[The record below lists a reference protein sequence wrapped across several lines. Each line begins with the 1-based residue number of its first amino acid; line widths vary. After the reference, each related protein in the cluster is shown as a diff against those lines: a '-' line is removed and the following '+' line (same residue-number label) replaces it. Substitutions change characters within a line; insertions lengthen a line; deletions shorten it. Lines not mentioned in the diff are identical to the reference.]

1 MSLALRYTYF
11 EKSYDIEK
19 ERKVRDVTRKK
30 IDEIDRLETE
40 LKEKEELKYIEDC
53 KNSEL
58 LSDLGHDKEDILGDH
73 GNRSRLIKL
82 RIPPIQI
89 DRIKDS
95 ILSS

>member
-40 LKEKEELKYIEDC
+40 LKEKEELKYIEYC

-58 LSDLGHDKEDILGDH
+58 LSDLDHDKEDILGDH
-73 GNRSRLIKL
+73 GNRIKTNK
-82 RIPPIQI
+82 
-89 DRIKDS
+89 IKNTTYTNW
-95 ILSS
+95 

>member
-19 ERKVRDVTRKK
+19 ERKVRDVARKK

-58 LSDLGHDKEDILGDH
+58 LSDLDHDKEDILGDH
-73 GNRSRLIKL
+73 GNRIKTNK
-82 RIPPIQI
+82 
-89 DRIKDS
+89 IKNTTYTN
-95 ILSS
+95 

>member
-40 LKEKEELKYIEDC
+40 LKEKEELKYIEYC

-58 LSDLGHDKEDILGDH
+58 LSDLDHDKEDILGDH
-73 GNRSRLIKL
+73 GNRIKTNK
-82 RIPPIQI
+82 
-89 DRIKDS
+89 IKNTTYTN
-95 ILSS
+95 

>member
-1 MSLALRYTYF
+1 MSLALRCTYF

-58 LSDLGHDKEDILGDH
+58 LSDLDHDKEDILGDH
-73 GNRSRLIKL
+73 GNRIKTNK
-82 RIPPIQI
+82 
-89 DRIKDS
+89 IKNTTYTN
-95 ILSS
+95 

>member
-1 MSLALRYTYF
+1 MSLALGYTYF

-58 LSDLGHDKEDILGDH
+58 LSDLDHHKEDILGDH
-73 GNRSRLIKL
+73 GNRIKTNK
-82 RIPPIQI
+82 
-89 DRIKDS
+89 IKNTTYTN
-95 ILSS
+95 

>member
-1 MSLALRYTYF
+1 MSLALRSIYF

-40 LKEKEELKYIEDC
+40 LKEKEELKYIEDR

-58 LSDLGHDKEDILGDH
+58 LSDLDHDKEYILSDY
-73 GNRSRLIKL
+73 GNRIKTNK
-82 RIPPIQI
+82 
-89 DRIKDS
+89 IKNTTYTN
-95 ILSS
+95 